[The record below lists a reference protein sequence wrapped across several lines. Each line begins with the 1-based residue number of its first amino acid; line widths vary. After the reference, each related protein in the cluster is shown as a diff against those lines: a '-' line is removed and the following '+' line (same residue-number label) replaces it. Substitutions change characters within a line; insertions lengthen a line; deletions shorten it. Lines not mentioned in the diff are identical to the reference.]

1 MDAAHIEALCQ
12 EALRNPDSLKDWPEE
27 LLEGEHYA
35 GCLARLIGWTRL
47 QEAIEQAPPAQP
59 LGPWLEMSQRQADWL
74 EGRVPA
80 RLEAWFFREKARLVG
95 FQNGDSLPWLRR
107 SLHSASAYGQLEEL
121 EKTRAFLETEPQPC
135 PSSRPQLER
144 LLRAAAGMVEATQPD
159 ELARHT
165 VQAVHDL
172 LPVSAALWL
181 EKAAGWEARAW
192 FPLQVTPR
200 FSQSVLER
208 CLESQ
213 ELTWGGPQQLEA
225 SRSVLLSKVRCLL
238 ALPLGGTHVLFL
250 WQSEDEEWLG
260 NEQLEVLQFLAKLA
274 SLLHGNLH
282 LTRLAQAELEAAQS
296 THARWEALFEQSEQ
310 VAIAELDAAGKV
322 LRANPAYQRLPQ
334 LPQLPR
340 TQATRLIRLGE
351 GPQTRWYQL
360 SQWKVPEET
369 GSYRALVDVSE
380 REIPA
385 WFAYLEELRQKLA
398 ADLHDGPAQ
407 LAVVLQMLEG
417 SPRTQDLY
425 QEIRN
430 RLDWLRSPWLEN
442 QEPTDWL
449 RQLVERRFLQVEWR
463 QTGTLEKLSDSQ
475 AQTAIRLVIHCLEQ
489 LERLPDITRLEME
502 WSLSPCLRWHPELP
516 VELPPTAYEAIC
528 ARLEILKA
536 RFILEP
542 GRAQIYFSN

>member
-1 MDAAHIEALCQ
+1 MDAAHIEALCR
-12 EALRNPDSLKDWPEE
+12 EALRNPASLKDWPEE
-27 LLEGEHYA
+27 LLEGADYA
-35 GCLARLIGWTRL
+35 GCLARLIGWTQL

-74 EGRVPA
+74 EGRVPE
-80 RLEAWFFREKARLVG
+80 LLQAWYFREKARLVG
-95 FQNGDSLPWLRR
+95 FQGGDSLAWLRR
-107 SLHSASAYGQLEEL
+107 SLHSAQAHGQLEEL
-121 EKTRAFLETEPQPC
+121 EKTRAFLEMDPHPGQPLQ
-135 PSSRPQLER
+135 PQLDR
-144 LLRAAAGMVEATQPD
+144 LLQAAGGMVDASRLED
-159 ELARHT
+159 LARQT
-165 VQAVHDL
+165 VQAVHEL
-172 LPVSAALWL
+172 LPLSAVLWL
-181 EKAAGWEARAW
+181 EKDAHWQARAW

-225 SRSVLLSKVRCLL
+225 SRSVLLSRVRCLL
-238 ALPLGGTHVLFL
+238 ALPLGGQHALFL
-250 WQSEDEEWLG
+250 WQNEEQDWLG
-260 NEQLEVLQFLAKLA
+260 KEQLEVLQFLARLA
-274 SLLHGNLH
+274 SLLNNNLQ
-282 LTRLAQAELEAAQS
+282 LTQLAQAELEAAQR

-310 VAIAELDAAGKV
+310 VAIAELDSDGAV

-334 LPQLPR
+334 LPPLAR
-340 TQATRLIRLGE
+340 GQATQLVRLGE

-360 SQWKVPEET
+360 SEWKVPEES

-417 SPRTQDLY
+417 SPQTQDLY

-442 QEPTDWL
+442 QDPTDWL
-449 RQLVERRFLQVEWR
+449 RQLVERRFLQTEWR
-463 QTGTLEKLSDSQ
+463 QSEGFGQLDVSQ
-475 AQTAIRLVIHCLEQ
+475 AQASIRLVVQCLEQ
-489 LERLPDITRLEME
+489 LERLPDLELLEME
-502 WSLSPCLRWHPELP
+502 WGLSPCLRWSPALP
-516 VELPPTAYEAIC
+516 IEIPPTAYEALC

-536 RFILEP
+536 RFLLEP
-542 GRAQIYFSN
+542 GRAQMYFSV

>member
-1 MDAAHIEALCQ
+1 MDAAHIEALCR
-12 EALRNPDSLKDWPEE
+12 EALRNPGSLKDWPEA
-27 LLEGEHYA
+27 LLEGSDYA

-47 QEAIEQAPPAQP
+47 QEAIEQAPPGQP
-59 LGPWLEMSQRQADWL
+59 LSSWLEMSQRQADWL
-74 EGRVPA
+74 EGRIPEA
-80 RLEAWFFREKARLVG
+80 LEAWFFREKARLVG
-95 FQNGDSLPWLRR
+95 FQGGDNLPWLRR
-107 SLHSASAYGQLEEL
+107 SLHSAAAHGQLDEL
-121 EKTRAFLETEPQPC
+121 EKTRAFLETEPEPGQP
-135 PSSRPQLER
+135 RPQLER
-144 LLRAAAGMVEATQPD
+144 LLRAAGGMVEAESVA
-159 ELARHT
+159 ELARQT

-172 LPVSAALWL
+172 LPLSAAVWL
-181 EKAAGWEARAW
+181 EKQTAWEALAW

-208 CLESQ
+208 CLETR

-238 ALPLGGTHVLFL
+238 ALPLGGQHALFL
-250 WQSEDEEWLG
+250 WQSEEEDWLG
-260 NEQLEVLQFLAKLA
+260 NEQLEVLHFLAQLA
-274 SLLHGNLH
+274 SLLNNNLY
-282 LTRLAQAELEAAQS
+282 LTGQAQSELEAAQR

-310 VAIAELDAAGKV
+310 VAIAELDAAGSV

-334 LPQLPR
+334 LPPLRPGLSTQLV
-340 TQATRLIRLGE
+340 RLGD
-351 GPQTRWYQL
+351 GPQTRWYQV
-360 SQWKVPEET
+360 SEWKVPEES
-369 GSYRALVDVSE
+369 GSYRALTDVSE

-417 SPRTQDLY
+417 SPQTQDLY

-442 QEPTDWL
+442 QDPTDWL

-463 QTGTLEKLSDSQ
+463 QSAGFERLGVDQ
-475 AQTAIRLVIHCLEQ
+475 AQTSIRLVVHCLEQ
-489 LERLPDITRLEME
+489 LERVPELKRLEME
-502 WSLSPCLRWHPELP
+502 WGVSPCLRWLP
-516 VELPPTAYEAIC
+516 AVPVGLPPTAYQALR

-542 GRAQIYFSN
+542 GRAQMYFSG